1 MPKNKKIKQVE
12 ENSISDAEI
21 RYYLPQSNIMTYPE
35 LSIIEDIEQLLPR
48 NDSYFILLYLDTP
61 KRNSGHWVTL
71 KRFNNDINYFCS
83 YGTYPDD
90 QIRKWYGVEL
100 AKQLGENK
108 LYLSNLL
115 NKTKLKVNYNDVD
128 YQNKNI
134 DIVTC
139 GRHAINFIKSGKN
152 LKDYYKMMKKL
163 KRDSKMSFDEI
174 VSDNISVILD

>member
-21 RYYLPQSNIMTYPE
+21 RYYLPSANIMTYPE
-35 LSIIEDIEQLLPR
+35 LNIIEDIEQLLPR
-48 NDSYFILLYLDTP
+48 NDSYFILLYLDT
-61 KRNSGHWVTL
+61 KNSGHWVTL
-71 KRFNNDINYFCS
+71 KRFNNDIQYFCS

-100 AKQLGENK
+100 ATELKENK

-115 NKTKLKVNYNDVD
+115 NKTKLNVNYNDMN

-139 GRHAINFIKSGKN
+139 GRHMINFIKSKKD
-152 LKDYYKMMKKL
+152 LKQYYKMMQKL
-163 KRDSKMSFDEI
+163 KRDKKMSFDEI
-174 VSDNISVILD
+174 VSSNFDIILD